1 MSDRQVS
8 GDVVVSR
15 IEHGLHVHM
24 DRAAKRNAL
33 TRGMYAVMADA
44 LAEAERDDA
53 IRVVLFS
60 GAGATFCGGNDMN
73 DFVAHSPDEADRPA
87 FRFIRALCEASKVL
101 LAAVQGPAVGIGAT
115 MLLHCDLV
123 VAARSARLSMPFIN
137 LGLVPEAASSLL
149 LPRAVGHRRAAEMLL
164 LGEPL
169 DAETALHWGLVNR
182 LVEDEA
188 LLESALTL
196 AQAVGARPA
205 AALQLTKR
213 LLRGDLAT
221 MERRVAEESEM
232 FGRQLASPEFR
243 QAAAAFLNK
252 RAAA

>member
-1 MSDRQVS
+1 MSDVE
-8 GDVVVSR
+8 DVIVTR
-15 IEHGLHVHM
+15 IEPGLHIRM
-24 DRAAKRNAL
+24 NRAAKRNAL
-33 TRGMYAVMADA
+33 TRGMYDAMADA

-53 IRVVLFS
+53 VRVVLFS
-60 GAGATFCGGNDMN
+60 GAGGTFCAGNDMS
-73 DFVAHSPDEADRPA
+73 DFVAHAPEEGGRPA
-87 FRFIRALCEASKVL
+87 GRFIRALCEAGKVL

-123 VAARSARLSMPFIN
+123 VAARSARLAMPFIN

-149 LPRAVGHRRAAEMLL
+149 LPQAVGHRRAAEMLL
-164 LGEPL
+164 LGEPV

-188 LLESALTL
+188 LLESALAL
-196 AQAVGARPA
+196 AQSVGARPA
-205 AALQLTKR
+205 AALRMTKR

-221 MERRVAEESEM
+221 IERRVAEESEL

-243 QAAAAFLNK
+243 NAAATFLGK
-252 RAAA
+252 RAAQ